1 MRGDKSNKTCNIST
15 AVLTSSKDNYVR
27 VKKLVKEE
35 LNGHLKEKLI
45 VGITELF
52 KESLDNPEQLYTI
65 CPSNEFRKSKW
76 MLALLNNTRDGYL
89 KYTGILP
96 IIEVEIEAEPKLEKS
111 Q

>member
-52 KESLDNPEQLYTI
+52 KERVLTTQSNYI
-65 CPSNEFRKSKW
+65 PSVHQMSSERANECW
-76 MLALLNNTRDGYL
+76 LC
-89 KYTGILP
+89 
-96 IIEVEIEAEPKLEKS
+96 
-111 Q
+111 